1 MIAKGLL
8 LLVVVIA
15 ALNSNNFLLP
25 KSAFSEQE
33 EKLIS
38 FGNNG
43 TAHSL
48 CNCVVFR
55 MGDVQDYWIKSGQL
69 TPMDLF
75 LSGNH
80 SLTLGIIMGAIGN
93 DSDIVNKVRDGSQRG
108 LFELAIHGWN
118 HTDYTKL
125 SEEKQRSSLYD
136 ANRKMVELFGKASQ
150 IFIPPYDQFNSDTLT
165 AMSQVDLNLITGN
178 TSSIADLSL
187 NNNTSSILSSIDQNR
202 IISY

>member
-55 MGDVQDYWIKSGQL
+55 MDDIQDYWIKSGQL

-75 LSGNH
+75 LSRNY
-80 SLTLGIIMGAIGN
+80 SQNLGIIMGDIGS
-93 DSDIVNKVRDGSQRG
+93 DSEIVNKVRDGSQRG

-136 ANRKMVELFGKASQ
+136 ANRKMVALFGKASQ
-150 IFIPPYDQFNSDTLT
+150 IFIPPYDQFNSDTLN
-165 AMSQVDLNLITGN
+165 AIRQLDLKIITGN
-178 TSSIADLSL
+178 TSSIADLNL
-187 NNNTSSILSSIDQNR
+187 NSNSNNKS
-202 IISY
+202 